1 MEAQEKVLFSNSFG
15 SVTDKR
21 IILNYKS
28 GTEDLPLGQ
37 ITSVSYQHSR
47 NYFFAIG
54 GFALGLIVLLAT
66 LTNLHNIGSSEVLIV
81 LIFVI
86 IAILSGVANWIGHH
100 NILISAGGKDRKP
113 LKAEMSK
120 TRQGREFADAVKRA
134 VIK

>member
-1 MEAQEKVLFSNSFG
+1 METNEKILFSNSFG

-28 GTEDLPLGQ
+28 GTEDLPVGL
-37 ITSVSYQHSR
+37 ITSVSYQHKR

-54 GFALGLIVLLAT
+54 GFLICLGGLVAMIA
-66 LTNLHNIGSSEVLIV
+66 NISNIGGAEVLII
-81 LIFVI
+81 LLFVI
-86 IAILSGVANWIGHH
+86 VALLSGIANWIGHH
-100 NILISAGGKDRKP
+100 NIQISAGGKDRKP

-120 TRQGREFADAVKRA
+120 TREGREFVDAVKRA